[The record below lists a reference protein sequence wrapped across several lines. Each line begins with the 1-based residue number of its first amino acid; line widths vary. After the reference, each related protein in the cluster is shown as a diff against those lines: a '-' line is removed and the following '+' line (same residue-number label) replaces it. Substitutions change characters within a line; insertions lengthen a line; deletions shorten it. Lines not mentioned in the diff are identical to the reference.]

1 MQGAARAQEPCA
13 DLANPMRPQNQLTRR
28 GPELSGQYRMIDG
41 ARLAAT
47 VRYLLNAKQNGN
59 PSLKWLYHTS
69 SRCDARFEARFGEA
83 FNRVQSDGEFQYV
96 VINGETFVWPNS
108 SPIDALKQLLSE
120 LIQKN
125 HPHHYDIPPTD
136 ITVGDIVLDIGASE
150 GGFAAAAASKG
161 AEVVLVEPSRTMQRV
176 IFRLFKLRNL
186 GEPCLF
192 GYLLGEVHAQYQ
204 FLEEISNPGG
214 SHPVSG
220 QIAGTYPVEAV
231 TLDEFASRH
240 LPQGVTYIKCDAE
253 GWDYKILKSGSALLK
268 KYRPKI
274 SVTTYHN
281 QTDYRDIS
289 DFLFGLDY
297 YCSAKGL
304 LYTGG
309 TLRTLMLHAVTDL
322 RSTKEKPMQSGRSQL
337 HAPL

>member
-1 MQGAARAQEPCA
+1 
-13 DLANPMRPQNQLTRR
+13 
-28 GPELSGQYRMIDG
+28 MIDG

-47 VRYLLNAKQNGN
+47 VQFLFNADQYGN

-96 VINGETFVWPNS
+96 VINGETFVWPKS
-108 SPIDALKQLLSE
+108 SPIDPLKQLLSE
-120 LIQKN
+120 LIQQN
-125 HPHHYDIPPTD
+125 HPHHYDVPPTN
-136 ITVGDIVLDIGASE
+136 ITADDIVLDIGAAE
-150 GGFAAAAASKG
+150 GAFAAAAASKG

-176 IFRLFKLRNL
+176 ISRLFELRNL
-186 GEPCLF
+186 GEPRLF
-192 GYLLGEVHAQYQ
+192 GYLLGDVHAQSQ

-214 SHPVSG
+214 SRPVSA
-220 QIAGTYPVEAV
+220 QITGTYPVETV

-253 GWDYKILKSGSALLK
+253 GWDYKILKSGSILLK

-297 YCSAKGL
+297 NCSAKGL
-304 LYTGG
+304 LYSGG
-309 TLRTLMLHAVTDL
+309 ALRTLMLHAVPPVPSRL
-322 RSTKEKPMQSGRSQL
+322 R
-337 HAPL
+337 

>member
-1 MQGAARAQEPCA
+1 
-13 DLANPMRPQNQLTRR
+13 
-28 GPELSGQYRMIDG
+28 MIDG

-47 VRYLLNAKQNGN
+47 VRFLFNAKQYGN
-59 PSLKWLYHTS
+59 PNLKWLYHTS
-69 SRCDARFEARFGEA
+69 SRCDARFEAQFGEA

-108 SPIDALKQLLSE
+108 SPIDSLKQLLSE
-120 LIQKN
+120 LIQQN
-125 HPHHYDIPPTD
+125 HPHHYDVPPTN
-136 ITVGDIVLDIGASE
+136 ITVGDIVLDIGAAE
-150 GGFAAAAASKG
+150 GGFAAAAATKG

-176 IFRLFKLRNL
+176 ISRLFKLRNL
-186 GEPCLF
+186 GEPRLF
-192 GYLLGEVHAQYQ
+192 GYLLGDLHAQYQ
-204 FLEEISNPGG
+204 FFEETSNPGG
-214 SHPVSG
+214 SRPVAG

-231 TLDEFASRH
+231 TLDEFAARH

-253 GWDYKILKSGSALLK
+253 GWDCKILKSGSALLK

-281 QTDYRDIS
+281 QTDYRDIA

-309 TLRTLMLHAVTDL
+309 TLRTLMLHAVHDL
-322 RSTKEKPMQSGRSQL
+322 RPTKEEPTQSGSN
-337 HAPL
+337 